1 MNPIKILL
9 RIIFVILRIP
19 LFVLW
24 NVLILL
30 YVIISYP
37 MLIVFSI
44 YNWVDSD
51 DDSLFDEIL
60 SNFQSNNEFVGNLYF
75 SFFE

>member
-1 MNPIKILL
+1 MNLIKILL
-9 RIIFVILRIP
+9 RILFVILRIP
-19 LFVLW
+19 LFILW
-24 NVLILL
+24 NVVILL

-51 DDSLFDEIL
+51 DDLFEEIIF
-60 SNFQSNNEFVGNLYF
+60 NYQNNNYFVEGLFF